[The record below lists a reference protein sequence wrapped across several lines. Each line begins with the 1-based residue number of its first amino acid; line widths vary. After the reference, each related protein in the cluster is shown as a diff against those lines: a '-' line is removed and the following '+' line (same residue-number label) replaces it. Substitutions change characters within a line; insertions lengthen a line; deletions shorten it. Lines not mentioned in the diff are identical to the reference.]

1 MDENLLLDAIERYRN
16 GQMGPEE
23 KALFEELRRHKPE
36 VDQMAAEH
44 SYILGELDRM
54 SDIKKFRQQLH
65 IVETKLEN
73 EGVINKRNKKTGA
86 KIIYLWNRYRRTIS
100 VAAAIAVL
108 VSISTAAFYSAVSGN
123 KKAATLTPLVNNKL
137 VQFERKL
144 NQMEHKLNDAAADP
158 VKPPF
163 EANFM
168 ATGFLIDGN
177 GYIVTSAH
185 VVNNA
190 KNLIVENRKGVQYS
204 AKSIYNN
211 PLNDL
216 AILEITDTSFKKIT
230 SLPYTLPKATFDL
243 AEPIY
248 TLGYPREEIVY
259 GQGYLSALSGYYG
272 DTSSYQISIS
282 ANPGN
287 SGGPVITKNG
297 EIIGIIS
304 SKETKA
310 DGVVFAIKSAAV
322 YQAVDA
328 VKDGQDITIKMPSA
342 SNNLKGL
349 DRVQQVKKIDDFIFK
364 VKGN

>member
-1 MDENLLLDAIERYRN
+1 MDEQKLFEAIERYRN
-16 GQMGPEE
+16 GQMGQEE
-23 KALFEELRRHKPE
+23 KALFEEMRRTNPE
-36 VDQMAAEH
+36 LDQVAAEN
-44 SYILGELDRM
+44 SFLLGELDRV
-54 SDIKKFRQQLH
+54 SEVKKFKHLLNQ
-65 IVETKLEN
+65 VENKLEN
-73 EGVINKRNKKTGA
+73 EGVISERNKKTGA

-108 VSISTAAFYSAVSGN
+108 VSLSTATFLSAVSEN
-123 KKAATLTPLVNNKL
+123 KKVANLTPLVNNKL
-137 VQFERKL
+137 SQFERKL
-144 NQMEHKLNDAAADP
+144 NQMEHKLNDAAAEP
-158 VKPPF
+158 VKPQF

-168 ATGFLIDGN
+168 ATGFLLDGKGFIITN
-177 GYIVTSAH
+177 AH

-190 KNLIVENRKGVQYS
+190 KNLIVENRKGIQYT

-216 AILEITDTSFKKIT
+216 AILEITDTSFKKINN
-230 SLPYTLPKATFDL
+230 LPYTIPNATFDL
-243 AEPIY
+243 AEPIF

-259 GQGYLSALSGYYG
+259 GQGYLSAQSGYSG

-287 SGGPVITKNG
+287 SGGPVINRNG

-310 DGVVFAIKSAAV
+310 DGVVFAVKSEGIYSAI
-322 YQAVDA
+322 DA
-328 VKDGQDITIKMPSA
+328 VKQGQHITIKLPTTNS
-342 SNNLKGL
+342 LKGL
-349 DRVQQVKKIDDFIFK
+349 DRVQQIKKIDDYIFK

>member
-1 MDENLLLDAIERYRN
+1 MDEMILFDAIERYRN
-16 GQMGPEE
+16 GEMGQEE
-23 KALFEELRRHKPE
+23 ETLFEEMRRTNPE
-36 VDQMAAEH
+36 IDQVAAEN
-44 SYILGELDRM
+44 SFILSELQRI
-54 SDIKKFRQQLH
+54 SDVKKFKHLLNE
-65 IVETKLEN
+65 VEIKLEN
-73 EGVINKRNKKTGA
+73 EGAISERNKRTGA
-86 KIIYLWNRYRRTIS
+86 KIVYLWNRYRRTIG

-108 VSISTAAFYSAVSGN
+108 VSISTATFFSVVSEN
-123 KKAATLTPLVNNKL
+123 KKVASLTPLVNNKL

-144 NQMEHKLNDAAADP
+144 NQMEHKINDATAETS
-158 VKPPF
+158 KPQF

-168 ATGFLIDGN
+168 ATGFLLDGN
-177 GYIVTSAH
+177 GYIITNAH

-190 KNLIVENRKGVQYS
+190 KNLIVENRKGNQYS

-216 AILEITDTSFKKIT
+216 AILEITDTAFKKI
-230 SLPYTLPKATFDL
+230 SGLPYTFSKTTFDL

-259 GQGYLSALSGYYG
+259 GQGYLSAQSGYFG

-287 SGGPVITKNG
+287 SGGPVITRNG

-310 DGVVFAIKSAAV
+310 DGVVFAVKSESIFAAIK
-322 YQAVDA
+322 A
-328 VKDGQDITIKMPSA
+328 VKKGQDITIKLPTANS
-342 SNNLKGL
+342 LKGI
-349 DRVQQVKKIDDFIFK
+349 DRVQQIKKIDDFVFK

>member
-1 MDENLLLDAIERYRN
+1 MDENILFDAIERYRN
-16 GQMGPEE
+16 GEMSQEE
-23 KALFEELRRHKPE
+23 IALFEEMRRTNPE
-36 VDQMAAEH
+36 VDQVSAEN
-44 SYILGELDRM
+44 SFLLSELNRV
-54 SDIKKFRQQLH
+54 SEVKKFKHLLNQ
-65 IVETKLEN
+65 VENKLEN
-73 EGVINKRNKKTGA
+73 EGAITERNKKTGA

-108 VSISTAAFYSAVSGN
+108 VSISTASFFSAVSEN
-123 KKAATLTPLVNNKL
+123 KKVANLTPLVNNKL
-137 VQFERKL
+137 SQFERKL
-144 NQMEHKLNDAAADP
+144 NQMEHKLNDAAVEP
-158 VKPPF
+158 VKPQF

-168 ATGFLIDGN
+168 ATGFLLDGKGFIITN
-177 GYIVTSAH
+177 AH

-190 KNLIVENRKGVQYS
+190 KNLIVENRKGIQYS

-216 AILEITDTSFKKIT
+216 AILEIIDTSFKKI
-230 SLPYTLPKATFDL
+230 SGLPYTFPRNTFDL

-259 GQGYLSALSGYYG
+259 GQGYLSAQSGYFG

-287 SGGPVITKNG
+287 SGGPFITRNG

-310 DGVVFAIKSAAV
+310 DGVVFAIKSQSIYAAIE
-322 YQAVDA
+322 A
-328 VKDGQDITIKMPSA
+328 VKKGRDITIKLPSTN
-342 SNNLKGL
+342 SLKGL
-349 DRVQQVKKIDDFIFK
+349 DRVQQIKKIDDYIFK